1 MDTKTLLCLAK
12 EELVKL
18 IEDLQLQIALQRKG
32 IPDVR
37 IDYQYLV
44 ETASDVIFVLDD
56 HGNIVYQN
64 AAWEDLFPFNRG
76 EAIGMHFSVSVPA
89 IEIERATALFDSVIH
104 GEKEIRNEKFKT
116 YDKNGNLVYLL
127 ANLTPLRTAE
137 GKISGLLG
145 ILRNITEM
153 HYMERKLKVNSRR
166 LEEKIKEQIDQAE
179 ELKRLKALNDEI
191 INNAPLG
198 IFTIDP
204 TGIILTENPAIK
216 EIIGYPADQTII
228 GTNIN
233 DLKGFSRGE
242 FQKVLDEVMLQRK
255 AHKIKNAKYNPTDGL
270 ENEQTLNLRI
280 IPILDSEKKVK
291 SIMLMAE
298 DVTEQAR
305 IGMRMQRAEQLS
317 AMGLLAAGVAY
328 ELKVPINLLTI
339 DLNFIENN
347 IPEDSPMKDYVKSMK
362 DELTRMKQISD
373 QLLNL
378 SKPEEID
385 KEVFEIHKLI
395 TSHPIQIML
404 NRLKKNGYIVNTVL
418 PDESMKIRG
427 IRNQLTQAL
436 LHLIANAEEAMP
448 DRGELR
454 IEIGAME
461 NSSAKFGTITVT
473 DTGIGITRDNIKK
486 IIQPFF
492 TTKGEKST
500 GLGMMVTYSII
511 ENHGGTMGIRS
522 KPGEGTSIVIA
533 LPGVDE

>member
-1 MDTKTLLCLAK
+1 
-12 EELVKL
+12 
-18 IEDLQLQIALQRKG
+18 
-32 IPDVR
+32 
-37 IDYQYLV
+37 
-44 ETASDVIFVLDD
+44 
-56 HGNIVYQN
+56 
-64 AAWEDLFPFNRG
+64 
-76 EAIGMHFSVSVPA
+76 
-89 IEIERATALFDSVIH
+89 
-104 GEKEIRNEKFKT
+104 
-116 YDKNGNLVYLL
+116 
-127 ANLTPLRTAE
+127 
-137 GKISGLLG
+137 
-145 ILRNITEM
+145 
-153 HYMERKLKVNSRR
+153 
-166 LEEKIKEQIDQAE
+166 
-179 ELKRLKALNDEI
+179 
-191 INNAPLG
+191 
-198 IFTIDP
+198 
-204 TGIILTENPAIK
+204 
-216 EIIGYPADQTII
+216 
-228 GTNIN
+228 
-233 DLKGFSRGE
+233 
-242 FQKVLDEVMLQRK
+242 
-255 AHKIKNAKYNPTDGL
+255 
-270 ENEQTLNLRI
+270 
-280 IPILDSEKKVK
+280 
-291 SIMLMAE
+291 
-298 DVTEQAR
+298 
-305 IGMRMQRAEQLS
+305 
-317 AMGLLAAGVAY
+317 
-328 ELKVPINLLTI
+328 
-339 DLNFIENN
+339 
-347 IPEDSPMKDYVKSMK
+347 
-362 DELTRMKQISD
+362 MKQISD